1 MSDPTSLTQEALDQL
16 FLQARS
22 HNGWL
27 PRPVSQ
33 AQLQRLYG
41 LMKMAPTSA
50 NCAPARIL
58 FLCSDEARQK
68 LRPALS
74 PGNVDK
80 TMSAPVVAVIGYD
93 TRFYEL
99 LPQLFPHN
107 PGMRD
112 LFAGNAALAE
122 ATALRNSSLQA
133 AYLMLAA
140 RSIGLDVGPM
150 SGFDAQQVNAS
161 FFPDGRCRVNLL
173 CNIGYGDTR
182 LLFPRSPR
190 LSFEQACSVL

>member
-1 MSDPTSLTQEALDQL
+1 MNDPTSLSDAALDQL

-33 AQLQRLYG
+33 AQLQQLYA

-93 TRFYEL
+93 THFYEL

-112 LFAGNAALAE
+112 LFAGNATLAD
-122 ATALRNSSLQA
+122 ATAVRNSSLQA

-182 LLFPRSPR
+182 MLFPRSPR
-190 LSFEQACSVL
+190 LAFEQACSVL

>member
-27 PRPVSQ
+27 PRPVSH